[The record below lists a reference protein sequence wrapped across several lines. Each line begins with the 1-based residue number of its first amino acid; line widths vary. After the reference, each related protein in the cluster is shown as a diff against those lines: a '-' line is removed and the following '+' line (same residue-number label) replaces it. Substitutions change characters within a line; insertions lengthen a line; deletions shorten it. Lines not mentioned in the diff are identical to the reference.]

1 MSTSVSRTQNRPPT
15 GLAHPVLTL
24 LTWIGLLVGGS
35 RIHAHINITEFP
47 VDMAVYREGVRAF
60 MSGGEMYSAPMQVAD
75 LLLPFIYP
83 PFGALILVPLTAP
96 EWLTDDLAGD
106 VMIVVSNLLILAC
119 LHLIFRTVMKG
130 HSPATVRA
138 VTAVSWA
145 GAMLIEPVELNNG
158 FAQIN
163 VIILALV
170 FFDLMPRK
178 RLLPQGTLLGV
189 AAAIKLSPLAMGLF
203 FLVRRD
209 LRAIVVAGVSAVAC
223 TVLAALVRWD
233 ATVEF
238 FSTTLRGMGTES
250 EFGVNTAYQS
260 NSSIKG
266 VIMRFFNSQELLDA
280 HGTLVNVLW
289 LVFSLLLIGLG
300 AWLMIALLRRDLVV
314 DAIMVNATVMLLIS
328 PVSWS
333 HHWVW
338 LTLIIPLAAW
348 RCVTLLPRPWF
359 LGTVLAV
366 WSWLLLTNPPKW
378 WYGDA
383 IDVFALSIVQKVLVS
398 DFVWLALLSWIGLAL
413 ALRAVPPS
421 VTSIAV
427 DRFGFGARA
436 DDEAPAASREATGA
450 EA

>member
-1 MSTSVSRTQNRPPT
+1 
-15 GLAHPVLTL
+15 
-24 LTWIGLLVGGS
+24 
-35 RIHAHINITEFP
+35 
-47 VDMAVYREGVRAF
+47 
-60 MSGGEMYSAPMQVAD
+60 
-75 LLLPFIYP
+75 
-83 PFGALILVPLTAP
+83 
-96 EWLTDDLAGD
+96 
-106 VMIVVSNLLILAC
+106 
-119 LHLIFRTVMKG
+119 
-130 HSPATVRA
+130 
-138 VTAVSWA
+138 
-145 GAMLIEPVELNNG
+145 MLIEPVELNNG